1 MVTQTDNFCME
12 EKIETRETIPQLF
25 GKNLQKF
32 RKQAGLTQEQLSE
45 RLGISQKHLSIV
57 ETGIQF
63 ASASLIQKI
72 CDELQVS
79 PADMFGGSN
88 EEVITEIKKSRAMIM
103 SMIANLRN

>member
-1 MVTQTDNFCME
+1 VRQFCNRYSTQFYCG
-12 EKIETRETIPQLF
+12 KIIRHKT
-25 GKNLQKF
+25 QK
-32 RKQAGLTQEQLSE
+32 Q
-45 RLGISQKHLSIV
+45 
-57 ETGIQF
+57 TGIQF

-103 SMIANLRN
+103 SMIANLKN